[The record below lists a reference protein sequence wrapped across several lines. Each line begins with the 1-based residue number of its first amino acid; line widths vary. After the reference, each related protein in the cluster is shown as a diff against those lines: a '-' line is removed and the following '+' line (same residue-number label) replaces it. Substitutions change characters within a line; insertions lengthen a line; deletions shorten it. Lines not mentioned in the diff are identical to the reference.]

1 MIAEL
6 FLSTKV
12 KTFLGILILYF
23 IVIETDNTLH
33 KTEAIK
39 EKPKIETDTIQTKN
53 DSLKIKLDKMIEK
66 TEKANKQLIKVCN
79 KKT

>member
-23 IVIETDNTLH
+23 IVIKTDNVLH
-33 KTEAIK
+33 KPEYVK
-39 EKPKIETDTIQTKN
+39 EKPKIETDTIQSKN

-66 TEKANKQLIKVCN
+66 TERANKQLIKVCN

>member
-1 MIAEL
+1 MITEL

-33 KTEAIK
+33 KSESVK
-39 EKPKIETDTIQTKN
+39 EKPKIESDTIQLRN
-53 DSLKIKLDKMIEK
+53 DSLKIKLDRAIEK
-66 TEKANKQLIKVCN
+66 TERAAKQLNKVCS

>member
-33 KTEAIK
+33 KPGNVK
-39 EKPKIETDTIQTKN
+39 EKPKIETDTIQYKN

-66 TEKANKQLIKVCN
+66 TERANKQLIKVCN

>member
-23 IVIETDNTLH
+23 IVIETDNTIH
-33 KTEAIK
+33 KSITIK
-39 EKPKIETDTIQTKN
+39 EKPKIEADTIQYKN
-53 DSLKIKLDKMIEK
+53 DSLKIKLDRMIEK
-66 TEKANKQLIKVCN
+66 TERANKQLHKVCN

>member
-1 MIAEL
+1 MITEL

-33 KTEAIK
+33 KPEHVK
-39 EKPKIETDTIQTKN
+39 EKPKIETDTIQYKN

-66 TEKANKQLIKVCN
+66 TERANKQLIKVCN

>member
-33 KTEAIK
+33 KTEHVK
-39 EKPKIETDTIQTKN
+39 EKPKIETDTIQYKN

-66 TEKANKQLIKVCN
+66 TERANKQLIKVCN

>member
-6 FLSTKV
+6 LLSTKV
-12 KTFLGILILYF
+12 KTFLGILIIYF
-23 IVIETDNTLH
+23 IVIEADNTLH
-33 KTEAIK
+33 KSESVR
-39 EKPKIETDTIQTKN
+39 EKPKTETDTIQYKN

-66 TEKANKQLIKVCN
+66 TERANRQLIKVSN

>member
-23 IVIETDNTLH
+23 IVIKTDNVLH
-33 KTEAIK
+33 KPEYVK
-39 EKPKIETDTIQTKN
+39 EKLKIETDTIQSKN

-66 TEKANKQLIKVCN
+66 TERANKELHKVCN